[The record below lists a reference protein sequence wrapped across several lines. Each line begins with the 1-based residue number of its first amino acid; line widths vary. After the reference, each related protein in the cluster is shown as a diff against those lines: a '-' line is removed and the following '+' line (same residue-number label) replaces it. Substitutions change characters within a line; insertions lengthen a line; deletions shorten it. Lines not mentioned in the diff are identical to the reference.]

1 MPVSEAT
8 YGTPT
13 EDTTR
18 AQRKIKEMLIRQK
31 DLLSSTSQESLP
43 VQVQTEQ
50 QQQQPVAIQKV
61 EPKKVKKKITP
72 RLRVPLPEHN

>member
-50 QQQQPVAIQKV
+50 QQQPVAIQKV

>member
-43 VQVQTEQ
+43 VQLQTE